1 MALCPPRPFCRG
13 FLCSMAIFVA
23 IFGHLFAKITIFGGF
38 YWRSLLSMTAQ
49 AWKQRSACGSPKYN
63 WNSSFIEILMI
74 FFVVRGLVSQQ
85 SIRYGMIMAY
95 YFKWTRR
102 LMERFYRLMIIRHI
116 PLDFFKKNLTK
127 YYFVHIFIDFSRS
140 WYWKHF
146 SFYLLSK
153 QINSTPDH
161 AVPSYSVDSSSHCD
175 NWNYFDIFQTA
186 PYVIQ
191 NTPFMIQ
198 REV

>member
-1 MALCPPRPFCRG
+1 MWPKPVAKRSGRAEDRKRSEAMALCPPRPFCHG
-13 FLCSMAIFVA
+13 FLCSMPMFGV
-23 IFGHLFAKITIFGGF
+23 IFGHLFARITIFGGF

-102 LMERFYRLMIIRHI
+102 LMERFLSSDDHKAHASW
-116 PLDFFKKNLTK
+116 FFKKKSYKILFCT
-127 YYFVHIFIDFSRS
+127 YFYWFLQVLILKNIFHSI
-140 WYWKHF
+140 
-146 SFYLLSK
+146 FYQSK
-153 QINSTPDH
+153 
-161 AVPSYSVDSSSHCD
+161 
-175 NWNYFDIFQTA
+175 
-186 PYVIQ
+186 
-191 NTPFMIQ
+191 
-198 REV
+198 

>member
-63 WNSSFIEILMI
+63 WNSSLIEILMS

-95 YFKWTRR
+95 CFKWTRR
-102 LMERFYRLMIIRHI
+102 LMEHFLSSDDHKAHASWF
-116 PLDFFKKNLTK
+116 LKKNLIK

-140 WYWKHF
+140 WYWKTF
-146 SFYLLSK
+146 FILSFIK
-153 QINSTPDH
+153 ANK
-161 AVPSYSVDSSSHCD
+161 
-175 NWNYFDIFQTA
+175 F
-186 PYVIQ
+186 
-191 NTPFMIQ
+191 NTRSCCAIVFCW
-198 REV
+198 